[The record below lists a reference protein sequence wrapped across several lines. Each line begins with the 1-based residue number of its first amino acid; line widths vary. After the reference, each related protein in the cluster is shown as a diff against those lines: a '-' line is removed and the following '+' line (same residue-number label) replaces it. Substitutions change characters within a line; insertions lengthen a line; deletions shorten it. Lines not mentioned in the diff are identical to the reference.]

1 MTAQS
6 QSLVTLVV
14 NGKPI
19 GVFQTRSGGETTAE
33 ISKYRP
39 GGGAAQKARRGQ
51 REHGD
56 VTVSREWERERDL
69 IIERDLRLLCGRAKA
84 SVTDQPLD
92 EDGVVF
98 GKPVTYTGVLMSVNG
113 GDSDS
118 DSDDGKTLEVGLTV
132 LEVS

>member
-14 NGKPI
+14 NGKPF

-33 ISKYRP
+33 VSKYRP
-39 GGGAAQKARRGQ
+39 GGGAAQRARRGQ

-69 IIERDLRLLCGRAKA
+69 TVERELRKLVGRATA

-98 GKPVTYTGVLMSVNG
+98 GKPVTYTGRLMSVNG
-113 GDSDS
+113 GDADS
-118 DSDDGKTLEVGLTV
+118 DSDDGKTLEVGIVV